1 MQILGTGMMPFIR
14 NYGNSFWSMFAMV
27 GGFITNIVLDFIFVW
42 IYEMGMKGAATATIA
57 GQGVTAI
64 AIIYALYNKKFYVY
78 VSLKNVKEMCGAIFR
93 VGLAPFGLALTPNI
107 SLVFINRFSASYG
120 GEKAI
125 ATYACVS
132 YIICIIYLIL
142 QGVGDGSQP
151 LMSKYYGEKRTNDLT
166 EAKHMAY
173 TFAIIYLPYYS
184 DKLYDKIRDF

>member
-1 MQILGTGMMPFIR
+1 MNGIIPFIR

-57 GQGVTAI
+57 GQGVTAAI

-107 SLVFINRFSASYG
+107 SLVFM
-120 GEKAI
+120 GEKKLLQLMHVYPI
-125 ATYACVS
+125 LSVS
-132 YIICIIYLIL
+132 YISYC
-142 QGVGDGSQP
+142 
-151 LMSKYYGEKRTNDLT
+151 R
-166 EAKHMAY
+166 A
-173 TFAIIYLPYYS
+173 
-184 DKLYDKIRDF
+184 